1 MHKPHYAWFI
11 CLGAALSLCVVMG
24 LGVNIFTI
32 YQPEIIALNDFTNA
46 QGSWITTTRSL
57 FILGTLLVV
66 NQLCAKLGLRLVM
79 TLGMLLVGL
88 SCFSFG
94 LSTTFPMY
102 CFSAALT
109 GVGYCMGGMV
119 PLSLIISN
127 WFESRRGLALGLASA
142 GSGVVTIFAPGI
154 ISSLI
159 RSSGLKTAFFAEG
172 TFILVLCAVNF
183 LLLRDTPHSRGCTPY
198 GAGSAASSAAS
209 AAPSREGHGKR
220 PIILLL
226 SACFLLGGPLGPAFS
241 HLTVLFTSEGYDPT
255 VVAGLISY
263 MGLAISVSKII
274 CGQMYDRLGG
284 RLSNTWIL
292 GGYLAGHLLCCLA
305 FTKST
310 ALAYL
315 AITVFAFG
323 ISVSAASPAVW
334 AKDLAAP
341 ADYAKTVRA
350 ITTAYT
356 AGMLVMGPIPGI
368 LADRFGSY
376 IPAYLFFA
384 LCQLV
389 LSIIIQGIYFKLDLG
404 KRPKKV

>member
-1 MHKPHYAWFI
+1 MHKPHYAWFV

-32 YQPEIIALNDFTNA
+32 YQPEIIALNGFTNA

-66 NQLCAKLGLRLVM
+66 NQLCTRLGLRLVM

-94 LSTTFPMY
+94 MSTTFPMY

-127 WFESRRGLALGLASA
+127 WFDSRRGLALGLASA
-142 GSGVVTIFAPGI
+142 GSGVSTVFAPAI
-154 ISSLI
+154 ITRLI
-159 RSSGLKTAFFAEG
+159 QNFSLKTAFFCEG
-172 TFILVLCAVNF
+172 AFILFMTAMGWF
-183 LLLRDTPHSRGCTPY
+183 LLRSAPADKGLSPY
-198 GAGSAASSAAS
+198 QIEVDHAP
-209 AAPSREGHGKR
+209 AAPVHAGQGHGKG

-226 SACFLLGGPLGPAFS
+226 AACFLLGGPLGPAFS
-241 HLTVLFTSEGYDPT
+241 HLTVLFTTEGYDAM

-284 RLSNTWIL
+284 RLSNTWVL

-323 ISVSAASPAVW
+323 ISVSAVSPAVW
-334 AKDLAAP
+334 ARDLAAS

-389 LSIIIQGIYFKLDLG
+389 LTVIIQGIYFKLDLG
-404 KRPKKV
+404 KRPEQD

>member
-32 YQPEIIALNDFTNA
+32 YQPEIIALNGFTNA

-79 TLGMLLVGL
+79 TLGMLMVGL

-94 LSTTFPMY
+94 MSTTFPMY

-127 WFESRRGLALGLASA
+127 WFDSRRGLALGLASA
-142 GSGVVTIFAPGI
+142 GSGVVTIFAPAI
-154 ISSLI
+154 ITRLI
-159 RSSGLKTAFFAEG
+159 QDFSLKTAFFCEG
-172 TFILVLCAVNF
+172 AFILFMAATAW
-183 LLLRDTPHSRGCTPY
+183 LLLRSVPADKGLSPY
-198 GAGSAASSAAS
+198 RIPGDCAP
-209 AAPSREGHGKR
+209 AAPVHSGQGHGKL

-226 SACFLLGGPLGPAFS
+226 AASFLLGGPLGPAFS
-241 HLTVLFTSEGYDPT
+241 HLTVLFTTEGYDSM

-284 RLSNTWIL
+284 RLSNTWVL

-305 FTKST
+305 FTQST

-323 ISVSAASPAVW
+323 ISVSAVSPAVW
-334 AKDLAAP
+334 ARDLAAP
-341 ADYAKTVRA
+341 TDYAKTVRA

-389 LSIIIQGIYFKLDLG
+389 LTLIIQGIYFKLDLG
-404 KRPKKV
+404 KRPEKV

>member
-32 YQPEIIALNDFTNA
+32 YQPEIIALNGFTNA

-79 TLGMLLVGL
+79 TLGMLMVGL

-94 LSTTFPMY
+94 MSTTFPMY

-127 WFESRRGLALGLASA
+127 WFDSRRGLALGLASA
-142 GSGVVTIFAPGI
+142 GSGVVTIFAPAI
-154 ISSLI
+154 ITRLI
-159 RSSGLKTAFFAEG
+159 QDFSLKTAFFCEG
-172 TFILVLCAVNF
+172 AFILFMAATAW
-183 LLLRDTPHSRGCTPY
+183 LLLRSVPADKGLSPY
-198 GAGSAASSAAS
+198 RIPGDCAP
-209 AAPSREGHGKR
+209 AAPVHSGQGHGKR

-226 SACFLLGGPLGPAFS
+226 AASFLLGGPLGPAFS
-241 HLTVLFTSEGYDPT
+241 HLTVLFTTEGYDAM

-274 CGQMYDRLGG
+274 CGQMYDRLSG

-305 FTKST
+305 FTQST

-323 ISVSAASPAVW
+323 ISVSAVSPAVW
-334 AKDLAAP
+334 ARDLAAP
-341 ADYAKTVRA
+341 VDYAKTVRA

-389 LSIIIQGIYFKLDLG
+389 LTLIIQGIYFKLDLG
-404 KRPKKV
+404 KRPEKV

>member
-32 YQPEIIALNDFTNA
+32 YQPEIIALNGFTNA

-79 TLGMLLVGL
+79 TLGMFMVGL

-94 LSTTFPMY
+94 MSTTFPMY

-127 WFESRRGLALGLASA
+127 WFDSRRGLALGLASA
-142 GSGVVTIFAPGI
+142 GSGVVTIFAPAI
-154 ISSLI
+154 ITRLI
-159 RSSGLKTAFFAEG
+159 QDFSLKTAFFCEG
-172 TFILVLCAVNF
+172 AFILFMAATAW
-183 LLLRDTPHSRGCTPY
+183 LLLRSVPADKGLSPY
-198 GAGSAASSAAS
+198 RIPGDCAP
-209 AAPSREGHGKR
+209 AAPVHSGQGHGKL

-226 SACFLLGGPLGPAFS
+226 TACFLLGGPLGPAFS
-241 HLTVLFTSEGYDPT
+241 HLTVLFTTEGYDAM

-284 RLSNTWIL
+284 RLSNTWVL

-305 FTKST
+305 FTQST

-323 ISVSAASPAVW
+323 ISVSAVSPAVW
-334 AKDLAAP
+334 ARDLAGP

-389 LSIIIQGIYFKLDLG
+389 LTLIIQGIYFKLDLG
-404 KRPKKV
+404 KRPEKV

>member
-32 YQPEIIALNDFTNA
+32 YQPEIIALNGFTNA

-66 NQLCAKLGLRLVM
+66 NQLCARLGLRLVM

-94 LSTTFPMY
+94 MSTTFPMY

-127 WFESRRGLALGLASA
+127 WFDSRRGLALGIAAA
-142 GSGVVTIFAPGI
+142 GSGVSTIFAPAI
-154 ISSLI
+154 ITRLI
-159 RSSGLKTAFFAEG
+159 QDLSLKTAFFCEG
-172 TFILVLCAVNF
+172 TFILFMTATSW
-183 LLLRDTPHSRGCTPY
+183 LLLRSTPADKGLSPY
-198 GAGSAASSAAS
+198 QIPGDCAT
-209 AAPSREGHGKR
+209 AAPVHSGQGHGKR

-226 SACFLLGGPLGPAFS
+226 TASFLLGGPLGPAFS
-241 HLTVLFTSEGYDPT
+241 HLTVLFTTEGYDSM

-323 ISVSAASPAVW
+323 ISVSAVSPAVW
-334 AKDLAAP
+334 ARDLTAP

-389 LSIIIQGIYFKLDLG
+389 LTLIIQGIYFKLDLG
-404 KRPKKV
+404 KRPEKG

>member
-32 YQPEIIALNDFTNA
+32 YQPEIIALNGFTNA

-94 LSTTFPMY
+94 MSTTFPMY
-102 CFSAALT
+102 CLSAALT

-142 GSGVVTIFAPGI
+142 GSGVSTIFAPAI
-154 ISSLI
+154 ITRLI
-159 RSSGLKTAFFAEG
+159 QDFSLKTAFFCEG
-172 TFILVLCAVNF
+172 AFILLMTATGW
-183 LLLRDTPHSRGCTPY
+183 LLLRSVPADKGLSPY
-198 GAGSAASSAAS
+198 QIPGDCAP
-209 AAPSREGHGKR
+209 AAPVHSGQGHGKR

-226 SACFLLGGPLGPAFS
+226 AACFLLGGPLGPAFS
-241 HLTVLFTSEGYDPT
+241 HLTVLFTTEGYDAM

-284 RLSNTWIL
+284 RLSNTWVL

-305 FTKST
+305 FTQST

-323 ISVSAASPAVW
+323 ISVSAVSPAVW
-334 AKDLAAP
+334 ARELAAP

-389 LSIIIQGIYFKLDLG
+389 LTLIIQGIYFKLDLG
-404 KRPKKV
+404 KRPEKV

>member
-79 TLGMLLVGL
+79 TLGMLMVGL

-94 LSTTFPMY
+94 MSTTFPMY

-127 WFESRRGLALGLASA
+127 WFDSRRGLALGLASA
-142 GSGVVTIFAPGI
+142 GSGVVTIFAPAI
-154 ISSLI
+154 ITRLI
-159 RSSGLKTAFFAEG
+159 QDFSLKTAFFCEG
-172 TFILVLCAVNF
+172 AFILFMAATAWF
-183 LLLRDTPHSRGCTPY
+183 LLRSVPADKGLSPY
-198 GAGSAASSAAS
+198 RIPGDCAP
-209 AAPSREGHGKR
+209 AAPVHSGQGHGKL
-220 PIILLL
+220 PITLLL
-226 SACFLLGGPLGPAFS
+226 AACFLLGGPLGPAFS
-241 HLTVLFTSEGYDPT
+241 HLTVLFTTEGYDAM

-284 RLSNTWIL
+284 RLSNTWVL

-305 FTKST
+305 FTQST

-323 ISVSAASPAVW
+323 ISVSAVSPAVW
-334 AKDLAAP
+334 ARDLAAP

-389 LSIIIQGIYFKLDLG
+389 LTLIIQGIYFKLDLG
-404 KRPKKV
+404 KRPEKV

>member
-32 YQPEIIALNDFTNA
+32 YQPEIIALNGFTNA

-94 LSTTFPMY
+94 MSTTFPMY

-127 WFESRRGLALGLASA
+127 WFASRRGLALGLASA
-142 GSGVVTIFAPGI
+142 GSGVSTIFAPAI
-154 ISSLI
+154 ITRLI
-159 RSSGLKTAFFAEG
+159 QDFSLKTAFFCEG
-172 TFILVLCAVNF
+172 TFILFMTATGW
-183 LLLRDTPHSRGCTPY
+183 LLLRSAPADKGLSPY
-198 GAGSAASSAAS
+198 QITGDCAP
-209 AAPSREGHGKR
+209 AAPVHSGQGHGKL
-220 PIILLL
+220 PIVLLL
-226 SACFLLGGPLGPAFS
+226 AASFLLGGPLGPAFS
-241 HLTVLFTSEGYDPT
+241 HLTVLFTTEGYDAM

-284 RLSNTWIL
+284 RLSNTWVL

-305 FTKST
+305 FTQST

-323 ISVSAASPAVW
+323 ISVSAVSPAVW
-334 AKDLAAP
+334 ARDLAAP

-389 LSIIIQGIYFKLDLG
+389 LTLIIQGIYLKLDLG
-404 KRPKKV
+404 NRPEKG

>member
-32 YQPEIIALNDFTNA
+32 YQPEIIALNGFTNA

-79 TLGMLLVGL
+79 TLGMLMVGL

-94 LSTTFPMY
+94 MSTTFPMY

-127 WFESRRGLALGLASA
+127 WFDSRRGLALGLASA
-142 GSGVVTIFAPGI
+142 GSGVVTIFAPAI
-154 ISSLI
+154 ITRLI
-159 RSSGLKTAFFAEG
+159 QDFSLKTAFFCEG
-172 TFILVLCAVNF
+172 AFILFMAATAW
-183 LLLRDTPHSRGCTPY
+183 LLLRSVPADKGLSPY
-198 GAGSAASSAAS
+198 RIPGDCAP
-209 AAPSREGHGKR
+209 AAPVHSGQGHGKL

-226 SACFLLGGPLGPAFS
+226 AACFLLGGPLGPAFS
-241 HLTVLFTSEGYDPT
+241 HLTVLFTTEGYDAM

-305 FTKST
+305 FTQST

-323 ISVSAASPAVW
+323 ISVSAVSPAVW
-334 AKDLAAP
+334 ARDLAAP
-341 ADYAKTVRA
+341 ANYAKIVRA

-389 LSIIIQGIYFKLDLG
+389 LTLIIQGIYFKLDLG
-404 KRPKKV
+404 KRPEKV